1 MKANLENVKS
11 IARNVNIDTWSGR
24 LVDLL
29 LYVIMCLLHFLLFFF
44 FSFFRWEVD
53 FVFSY
58 VQILVFYISIVNV
71 LNIVL

>member
-11 IARNVNIDTWSGR
+11 IARNVNIDVWSGR

-29 LYVIMCLLHFLLFFF
+29 LYVIMCLLHFLLVFF

>member
-29 LYVIMCLLHFLLFFF
+29 LYVIMCLLHFLLVFF

>member
-29 LYVIMCLLHFLLFFF
+29 LYVIMCLLHFLLVFF
-44 FSFFRWEVD
+44 FSLFSWEVD